1 MAFGIFGTTDSDGFL
16 IDSNTS
22 ATEYL
27 TVVHAGTTNAG
38 QEAKSSNAGAGL
50 QAGDLVFAKPTGT
63 SSSTAN
69 RVIYDSYTNHPQIK
83 FLHQVN
89 HVVLRKAQNTTVSG
103 SNFGIQIKNASN
115 VIIFDSRSATS
126 GIKILGGKAQ
136 SAYTTAMQPNNSAG
150 ISITSPS
157 TSFGGVSTIIHSGS
171 PTNVYI
177 ACLGGYYD
185 INATFQLVIGGAY
198 YDYSNNRILGEG
210 YFDLDAGGF
219 SSTTFGIAAFGD
231 TITGELVT

>member
-1 MAFGIFGTTDSDGFL
+1 MAFGIEGTTDSGGFL
-16 IDSNTS
+16 IDSNTT

-27 TVVHAGTTNAG
+27 TVVSSGTTNAG
-38 QEAKSSNAGAGL
+38 ASVTR

-69 RVIYDSYTNHPQIK
+69 RVIYDSVSSSTAVK

-89 HVVLRKAQNTTVSG
+89 HVVLRKAQSTTISG

-126 GIKILGGKAQ
+126 GMKILGGKAQ
-136 SAYTTAMQPNNSAG
+136 SAYTTAMQPNNSA
-150 ISITSPS
+150 SVNVTSPA

-185 INATFQLVIGGAY
+185 INGNFQLVVGGAY

-210 YFDLDAGGF
+210 YFDLDVF
-219 SSTTFGIAAFGD
+219 SPSTRFGIAPFGD
-231 TITGELVT
+231 IITGELVT

>member
-1 MAFGIFGTTDSDGFL
+1 MAFGIEGTTDSGGFL
-16 IDSNTS
+16 IDSNTT

-27 TVVHAGTTNAG
+27 TVVSSGTTNAG
-38 QEAKSSNAGAGL
+38 ASVTR

-69 RVIYDSYTNHPQIK
+69 RVIYDSVSSSTAVK

-89 HVVLRKAQNTTVSG
+89 HVVLRKAQSTTISG

-126 GIKILGGKAQ
+126 GMKVLGGKAQ
-136 SAYTTAMQPNNSAG
+136 TAYTTAMQPNNSAG
-150 ISITSPS
+150 VFINTPA
-157 TSFGGVSTIIHSGS
+157 TSFGGVSTIIHSGN
-171 PTNVYI
+171 PTNVYT
-177 ACLGGYYD
+177 ACLGGFYD
-185 INATFQLVIGGAY
+185 IQSNFQLVIGGAY

-210 YFDLDAGGF
+210 YFNLEVSGF
-219 SSTTFGIAAFGD
+219 DSTTFGIAAFGD
-231 TITGELVT
+231 ILTGELVT